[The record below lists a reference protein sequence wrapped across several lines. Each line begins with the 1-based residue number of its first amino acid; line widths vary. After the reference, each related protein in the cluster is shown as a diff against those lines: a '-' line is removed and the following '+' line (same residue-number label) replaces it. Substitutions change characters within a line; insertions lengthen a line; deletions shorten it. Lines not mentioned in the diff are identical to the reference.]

1 MKGAKL
7 PVLVLLCTSFLL
19 PGRCAGTDGAYAPA
33 ILPGKGLAQHDFFYS
48 GEAKEERLS
57 IVRGGRVVWSYT
69 HPGRGEISD
78 AMLEPNGDIL
88 FAHQFGVT
96 EISPNKQVVWNFDA
110 PANTEI
116 HTAQPCGKDGVFF
129 IQNGSPAWFIV
140 INKTTGHIEH
150 RFTLP
155 AQDTNHVHRQFRRA
169 RLTPAGTILVAH
181 LDWGKIV
188 EYDWSGRALWTHD
201 LTNCWSA
208 ELLPNGNILAATSGA
223 QIVREINR
231 QHQTV
236 WEWTPGDAPA
246 YKISHTQT
254 AIRLPNGNTLINN
267 WFEQLPDQ
275 LDSRY
280 APVQAIEVTPD
291 KQIVWAL
298 RSWQPPAN
306 LGPATTIQVLDG
318 LTP

>member
-57 IVRGGRVVWSYT
+57 IVRGGRVVWAYT

-88 FAHQFGVT
+88 FAHQFGIT
-96 EISPNKQVVWNFDA
+96 EISPDKKVVWNFDA

-116 HTAQPCGKDGVFF
+116 HTAQPYGKDSVFF

-155 AQDTNHVHRQFRRA
+155 ALDTNHVHRQFRRA